1 MKKIDGGD
9 PTSTAMDALAERST
23 LLFDYVDYYQQTEIQ
38 VSVIEST
45 CNAKIDLAFLIDGSD
60 SIDPSDFYLA
70 SALSEMW
77 NARILLACFLFFSG
91 KEKGHRC

>member
-1 MKKIDGGD
+1 MEKIDGGN
-9 PTSTAMDALAERST
+9 PSGAAMDALAERST

-38 VSVIEST
+38 VSVIESN

-70 SALSEMW
+70 SA
-77 NARILLACFLFFSG
+77 
-91 KEKGHRC
+91 